1 MNAKDK
7 LLARLKPTVQEQ
19 AVPESCGPGKSQTI
33 PPVQSAPPIPAL
45 SPLQKLR
52 AKAKAIRHYADMDS
66 TVMGA
71 EAGREP
77 ILVRQSVLDSEPQDK
92 LEARN
97 SSVVATSSQVAVSA
111 PSILES
117 QLTAAHLLKK
127 ITANAQER
135 AEIKPS
141 LADILRA
148 KVKANNSAPA
158 IPLMDSPSKRD
169 IVPQQEAPTLPPPD
183 ELPPAASYSLADIL
197 RAKANTPV
205 PENTDDWDETLPL
218 ADTTHV
224 GMVVGHPDQLPPIA
238 PGTPPDKVIYAD
250 DKDTLRKQLDRL
262 KTKAVEIDTSF
273 EPVDEGP
280 ETFDLDL
287 LDRYGNPITLNEKQ
301 AGGVDHAI
309 SRQNYVLTGEA
320 GTGKSTAI
328 QAVCK
333 SLLRYHKD
341 KLTTTDYRAMD
352 RSGSRVMAPSICVC
366 SYTRKAVANVQRI
379 TSMDFELSAEMEG
392 CFQTIHNL
400 LEYSPVIT
408 WSEIQQREVQ
418 MFKPSRGQF
427 NPLSVTHLIIEEASM
442 LGLDLWAELRAAL
455 NPGVQIIYV
464 GDINQL
470 PPVFGKSVMSYALTK
485 LPIVHLDVVYR
496 QALDNPIIA
505 NAHAVLHGRDIREEK
520 PAFTWI
526 QGKNKVAQPQETMSR
541 AMGEFFRLGLLNKE
555 KIDKWKQEL
564 ADFNNLPP
572 FSDLKGIPHPKSLAE
587 IQEQEDNHVCYDP
600 EEDIVLIPFNK
611 NAMGTTQMNYRIAQ
625 HLGEKRGAEVFEVI
639 ASYEKHYL
647 AVGDKVFCHKMEGTI
662 VKIVGNMNYM
672 GRSPMKSS
680 VNLSRFGFYVGSAAE
695 DAAKILN
702 GDDDFDY
709 SHLDIDVLATIDE
722 NEERRQASSHLV
734 DIELE
739 TGQVITLSSAGDFN
753 TQIFQLGYCLS
764 IHKSQGSEWRRVFIL
779 FHKAHAS
786 MLSRELLY
794 TAMTRARE
802 ELVIIARPE
811 LIEKAI
817 RSPRIKGNSLAEK
830 IEFFNSGYLDE
841 DIEVTV

>member
-1 MNAKDK
+1 MNAKNK
-7 LLARLKPTVQEQ
+7 LLAKLKPPVQEQ
-19 AVPESCGPGKSQTI
+19 AVVESSGPGKTQTI
-33 PPVQSAPPIPAL
+33 PQPQSAPPIIDPR
-45 SPLQKLR
+45 LQQHFDEMAVIRDKPKPMSLADKLR
-52 AKAKAIRHYADMDS
+52 AKA
-66 TVMGA
+66 MGA
-71 EAGREP
+71 TDRREQQADGSQSEDT
-77 ILVRQSVLDSEPQDK
+77 IGQSVLDSEPIGTT
-92 LEARN
+92 
-97 SSVVATSSQVAVSA
+97 VVSA
-111 PSILES
+111 APSNS
-117 QLTAAHLLKK
+117 
-127 ITANAQER
+127 
-135 AEIKPS
+135 KPS
-141 LADILRA
+141 LADMLRA
-148 KVKANNSAPA
+148 KATASATQDKQQVLNKVNPA
-158 IPLMDSPSKRD
+158 GMTPDST
-169 IVPQQEAPTLPPPD
+169 PQQEDTSSIPPD
-183 ELPPAASYSLADIL
+183 NYPPAVSYPKAKSYSLADAL
-197 RAKANTPV
+197 RAKAKRP
-205 PENTDDWDETLPL
+205 
-218 ADTTHV
+218 TTA
-224 GMVVGHPDQLPPIA
+224 I
-238 PGTPPDKVIYAD
+238 AD
-250 DKDTLRKQLDRL
+250 DIVDYANDEDTLRKQLDRL
-262 KTKAVEIDTSF
+262 KATEVTIEESF
-273 EPVDEGP
+273 DPTDEGP
-280 ETFDLDL
+280 ESFGLDL

-301 AGGVDHAI
+301 ASGVDYAI
-309 SRQNYVLTGEA
+309 SGQNYVLTGEA

-352 RSGSRVMAPSICVC
+352 RSGSRVSAPSICVC

-418 MFKPSRGQF
+418 MFKPTRGEF
-427 NPLSVTHLIIEEASM
+427 NPLNITHLIIEEASM

-485 LPIVHLDVVYR
+485 LPIVHLDIVYR

-505 NAHAVLHGRDIREEK
+505 NAHAVLHGRDIREDK

-526 QGKNKVAQPQETMSR
+526 QGKSKVAQPQETMSR

-555 KIDKWKQEL
+555 KIDTWKQEL
-564 ADFNNLPP
+564 ENFNNLPP
-572 FSDLKGIPHPKSLAE
+572 FSDLKGIPHPKTMPE
-587 IQEQEDNHVCYDP
+587 IKEQEDAHVCYDP
-600 EEDIVLIPFNK
+600 EQDIILIPFNK
-611 NAMGTTQMNYRIAQ
+611 NAMGTTQVNYRIAQ
-625 HLGEKRGAEVFEVI
+625 HLGEKRGAEVFEII

-695 DAAKILN
+695 EAAKILN

-753 TQIFQLGYCLS
+753 TQIFQLGYALS

-802 ELVIIARPE
+802 ELVIVARPE
-811 LIEKAI
+811 LISRAI
-817 RSPRIKGNSLAEK
+817 VSPRIKGNSLAEK
-830 IEFFNSGYLDE
+830 IEYFNSGYLDE
-841 DIEVTV
+841 NVEVTV

>member
-1 MNAKDK
+1 MNAKNK
-7 LLARLKPTVQEQ
+7 LLAKLKPPVQEQ
-19 AVPESCGPGKSQTI
+19 AVVESSGPGKTQTI
-33 PPVQSAPPIPAL
+33 PQPQSAPPIIDPR
-45 SPLQKLR
+45 LQQHFDEMAVIRDKPKPMSLADKLR
-52 AKAKAIRHYADMDS
+52 AKA
-66 TVMGA
+66 MGA
-71 EAGREP
+71 TDRREQQADGSQSEDT
-77 ILVRQSVLDSEPQDK
+77 IGQSVLDSEPIGTT
-92 LEARN
+92 
-97 SSVVATSSQVAVSA
+97 VVSA
-111 PSILES
+111 APSNS
-117 QLTAAHLLKK
+117 
-127 ITANAQER
+127 
-135 AEIKPS
+135 KPS
-141 LADILRA
+141 LADMLRA
-148 KVKANNSAPA
+148 KATASATQDKQQVLNKVNPVGMT
-158 IPLMDSPSKRD
+158 PDST
-169 IVPQQEAPTLPPPD
+169 PQQEDTSSIPPD
-183 ELPPAASYSLADIL
+183 NYPPAVSYPKAKSYSLADAL
-197 RAKANTPV
+197 RAKAKRP
-205 PENTDDWDETLPL
+205 
-218 ADTTHV
+218 TTA
-224 GMVVGHPDQLPPIA
+224 I
-238 PGTPPDKVIYAD
+238 AD
-250 DKDTLRKQLDRL
+250 DIVDYANDEDTLRKQLDRL
-262 KTKAVEIDTSF
+262 KATEVTIEESF
-273 EPVDEGP
+273 DPTDEGP
-280 ETFDLDL
+280 ESFGLDL

-301 AGGVDHAI
+301 ASGVDYAI
-309 SRQNYVLTGEA
+309 SGQNYVLTGEA

-352 RSGSRVMAPSICVC
+352 RSGSRVSAPSICVC

-418 MFKPSRGQF
+418 MFKPTRGEF
-427 NPLSVTHLIIEEASM
+427 NPLNITHLIIEEASM

-485 LPIVHLDVVYR
+485 LPIVHLDIVYR

-505 NAHAVLHGRDIREEK
+505 NAHAVLHGRDIREDK

-526 QGKNKVAQPQETMSR
+526 QGKSKVAQPQETMSR

-555 KIDKWKQEL
+555 KIDTWKQEL
-564 ADFNNLPP
+564 ENFNNLPP
-572 FSDLKGIPHPKSLAE
+572 FSDLKGIPHPKTMPE
-587 IQEQEDNHVCYDP
+587 IKEQEDAHVCYDP
-600 EEDIVLIPFNK
+600 EQDIILIPFNK
-611 NAMGTTQMNYRIAQ
+611 NAMGTTQVNYRIAQ
-625 HLGEKRGAEVFEVI
+625 HLGEKRGAEVFEII

-695 DAAKILN
+695 EAAKILN

-753 TQIFQLGYCLS
+753 TQIFQLGYALS

-802 ELVIIARPE
+802 ELVIVARPE
-811 LIEKAI
+811 LISRAI
-817 RSPRIKGNSLAEK
+817 VSPRIKGNSLAEK
-830 IEFFNSGYLDE
+830 IEYFNSGYLDE
-841 DIEVTV
+841 NVEVTV

>member
-1 MNAKDK
+1 MNAKNK
-7 LLARLKPTVQEQ
+7 LLAKLKPPVQEQ
-19 AVPESCGPGKSQTI
+19 AVVESSGPGKTQTI
-33 PPVQSAPPIPAL
+33 PQPQSAPPIIDPR
-45 SPLQKLR
+45 LQQHFDEMAVIRDKPKPMSLADKLR
-52 AKAKAIRHYADMDS
+52 AKA
-66 TVMGA
+66 MGA
-71 EAGREP
+71 TDRREQQADGSQSEDT
-77 ILVRQSVLDSEPQDK
+77 IGQSVLDSEPIGTT
-92 LEARN
+92 
-97 SSVVATSSQVAVSA
+97 VVSA
-111 PSILES
+111 APSNS
-117 QLTAAHLLKK
+117 
-127 ITANAQER
+127 
-135 AEIKPS
+135 KPS
-141 LADILRA
+141 LADMLRA
-148 KVKANNSAPA
+148 KATASATQDKQQVLNKVNPVGMT
-158 IPLMDSPSKRD
+158 PDST
-169 IVPQQEAPTLPPPD
+169 PQQEDTSSIPPD
-183 ELPPAASYSLADIL
+183 NYPPAVSYPKAKSYSLADAL
-197 RAKANTPV
+197 RAKAKRP
-205 PENTDDWDETLPL
+205 
-218 ADTTHV
+218 TT
-224 GMVVGHPDQLPPIA
+224 
-238 PGTPPDKVIYAD
+238 VIAD
-250 DKDTLRKQLDRL
+250 DIVDYANDEDTLRKQLDRL
-262 KTKAVEIDTSF
+262 KATEVTIEESF
-273 EPVDEGP
+273 DPTDEGP
-280 ETFDLDL
+280 ESFGLDL

-301 AGGVDHAI
+301 ASGVDYAI
-309 SRQNYVLTGEA
+309 SGQNYVLTGEA

-352 RSGSRVMAPSICVC
+352 RSGSRVSAPSICVC

-418 MFKPSRGQF
+418 MFKPTRGEF
-427 NPLSVTHLIIEEASM
+427 NPLNITHLIIEEASM

-485 LPIVHLDVVYR
+485 LPIVHLDIVYR

-505 NAHAVLHGRDIREEK
+505 NAHAVLHGRDIREDK

-526 QGKNKVAQPQETMSR
+526 QGKSKVAQPQETMSR

-555 KIDKWKQEL
+555 KIDTWKQEL
-564 ADFNNLPP
+564 ENFNNLPP
-572 FSDLKGIPHPKSLAE
+572 FSDLKGIPHPKTMPE
-587 IQEQEDNHVCYDP
+587 IKEQEDAHVCYDP
-600 EEDIVLIPFNK
+600 EQDIILIPFNK
-611 NAMGTTQMNYRIAQ
+611 NAMGTTQVNYRIAQ
-625 HLGEKRGAEVFEVI
+625 HLGEKRGAEVFEII

-695 DAAKILN
+695 EAAKILN

-753 TQIFQLGYCLS
+753 TQIFQLGYALS

-802 ELVIIARPE
+802 ELVIVARPE
-811 LIEKAI
+811 LISRAI
-817 RSPRIKGNSLAEK
+817 VSPRIKGNSLAEK
-830 IEFFNSGYLDE
+830 IEYFNSGYLDE
-841 DIEVTV
+841 NVEVTV

>member
-1 MNAKDK
+1 MNAKNK
-7 LLARLKPTVQEQ
+7 LLAKLKPPVQEQ
-19 AVPESCGPGKSQTI
+19 AVVESSGPGKTQTI
-33 PPVQSAPPIPAL
+33 PQPQSAPPIIDPR
-45 SPLQKLR
+45 LQQHFDEMAVIRDKPKPMSLADKLR
-52 AKAKAIRHYADMDS
+52 AKA
-66 TVMGA
+66 MGV
-71 EAGREP
+71 EAGREQQADGSQSEDT
-77 ILVRQSVLDSEPQDK
+77 IGQSVLDSEPIGTT
-92 LEARN
+92 
-97 SSVVATSSQVAVSA
+97 VVSA
-111 PSILES
+111 APSNS
-117 QLTAAHLLKK
+117 
-127 ITANAQER
+127 
-135 AEIKPS
+135 KPS
-141 LADILRA
+141 LADMLRA
-148 KVKANNSAPA
+148 KATASATQDKQQVLNKVNPVGMT
-158 IPLMDSPSKRD
+158 PDST
-169 IVPQQEAPTLPPPD
+169 PQQEDTSSIPPD
-183 ELPPAASYSLADIL
+183 NYPPAVSYPKAKSYSLADAL
-197 RAKANTPV
+197 RAKAKRP
-205 PENTDDWDETLPL
+205 
-218 ADTTHV
+218 TTA
-224 GMVVGHPDQLPPIA
+224 I
-238 PGTPPDKVIYAD
+238 AD
-250 DKDTLRKQLDRL
+250 DIVDYANDEDTLRKQLDRL
-262 KTKAVEIDTSF
+262 KATEVTIEESF
-273 EPVDEGP
+273 DPTDEGP
-280 ETFDLDL
+280 ESFGLDL

-301 AGGVDHAI
+301 ASGVDYAI
-309 SRQNYVLTGEA
+309 SGQNYVLTGEA

-352 RSGSRVMAPSICVC
+352 RSGSRVSAPSICVC

-418 MFKPSRGQF
+418 MFKPTRGEF
-427 NPLSVTHLIIEEASM
+427 NPLNITHLIIEEASM

-485 LPIVHLDVVYR
+485 LPIVHLDIVYR

-505 NAHAVLHGRDIREEK
+505 NAHAVLHGRDIREDK

-526 QGKNKVAQPQETMSR
+526 QGKSKVAQPQETMSR

-555 KIDKWKQEL
+555 KIDTWKQEL
-564 ADFNNLPP
+564 ENFNNLPP
-572 FSDLKGIPHPKSLAE
+572 FSDLKGIPHPKTMPE
-587 IQEQEDNHVCYDP
+587 IKEQEDAHVCYDP
-600 EEDIVLIPFNK
+600 EQDIILIPFNK
-611 NAMGTTQMNYRIAQ
+611 NAMGTTQVNYRIAQ
-625 HLGEKRGAEVFEVI
+625 HLGEKRGAEVFEII

-695 DAAKILN
+695 EAAKILN

-753 TQIFQLGYCLS
+753 TQIFQLGYALS

-802 ELVIIARPE
+802 ELVIVARPE
-811 LIEKAI
+811 LISRAI
-817 RSPRIKGNSLAEK
+817 VSPRIKGNSLAEK
-830 IEFFNSGYLDE
+830 IEYFNSGYLDE
-841 DIEVTV
+841 NVEVTV

>member
-1 MNAKDK
+1 MNAKNK
-7 LLARLKPTVQEQ
+7 LLAKLKPTVLEQ
-19 AVPESCGPGKSQTI
+19 AATESSGPGKTQTI
-33 PPVQSAPPIPAL
+33 PQAQSAPSLLEALARKVSGNGVPANA
-45 SPLQKLR
+45 SPF
-52 AKAKAIRHYADMDS
+52 
-66 TVMGA
+66 MGA
-71 EAGREP
+71 EARRERQADGSQSDTP
-77 ILVRQSVLDSEPQDK
+77 GVQSVLDSESPP
-92 LEARN
+92 
-97 SSVVATSSQVAVSA
+97 VVVSA
-111 PSILES
+111 PSI
-117 QLTAAHLLKK
+117 
-127 ITANAQER
+127 
-135 AEIKPS
+135 
-141 LADILRA
+141 ADQLRA
-148 KVKANNSAPA
+148 KAKLA
-158 IPLMDSPSKRD
+158 IAVSHVEDVVAVIESSLVPQDKQEASIPVSPPGMTP
-169 IVPQQEAPTLPPPD
+169 VPEPRQQEAIPSSLDLTS
-183 ELPPAASYSLADIL
+183 PAAVSYPIGQLRKSESYSLADIL
-197 RAKANTPV
+197 RAKAKRPATV
-205 PENTDDWDETLPL
+205 IVDD
-218 ADTTHV
+218 
-224 GMVVGHPDQLPPIA
+224 VVE
-238 PGTPPDKVIYAD
+238 YAD
-250 DKDTLRKQLDRL
+250 DQDTVRKQLDRL
-262 KTKAVEIDTSF
+262 KATEVTIDTSF
-273 EPVDEGP
+273 EPADEGP

-301 AGGVDHAI
+301 ASGVDFAI
-309 SRQNYVLTGEA
+309 SGQNYVLTGEA

-352 RSGSRVMAPSICVC
+352 RSGSRISAPSICVC

-418 MFKPSRGQF
+418 MFKPSRGQY
-427 NPLSVTHLIIEEASM
+427 NPLNVTHLIIEEASM

-526 QGKNKVAQPQETMSR
+526 QGKSKVAQPQETMSR

-555 KIDKWKQEL
+555 KIDTWKQEL

-572 FSDLKGIPHPKSLAE
+572 FSDLKGIPHPKTMPE
-587 IQEQEDNHVCYDP
+587 IKEQEDAHVCYDP
-600 EEDIVLIPFNK
+600 EQDIILIPFNK
-611 NAMGTTQMNYRIAQ
+611 NAMGTTQVNYRIAQ
-625 HLGEKRGAEVFEVI
+625 HLGEKRGAEVFEII

-695 DAAKILN
+695 EAAKILN

-753 TQIFQLGYCLS
+753 TQIFQLGYALS
-764 IHKSQGSEWRRVFIL
+764 IHKSQGSEWRRTFIL

-802 ELVIIARPE
+802 ELVIVARPE

>member
-1 MNAKDK
+1 MNAKNK
-7 LLARLKPTVQEQ
+7 LLAKLKPPVQEQ
-19 AVPESCGPGKSQTI
+19 AVVESSGPGKTQTI
-33 PPVQSAPPIPAL
+33 PQPQSAPPIIDPR
-45 SPLQKLR
+45 LQQHFDEMAVIRDKPKPMSLADKLR
-52 AKAKAIRHYADMDS
+52 AKA
-66 TVMGA
+66 MGA
-71 EAGREP
+71 TDRREQQADGSQSEDT
-77 ILVRQSVLDSEPQDK
+77 IGQSVLDSEPIGTT
-92 LEARN
+92 
-97 SSVVATSSQVAVSA
+97 VVSA
-111 PSILES
+111 APSNS
-117 QLTAAHLLKK
+117 
-127 ITANAQER
+127 
-135 AEIKPS
+135 KPS
-141 LADILRA
+141 LADMLRA
-148 KVKANNSAPA
+148 KATASATQDKQQVLNKVNPVGMT
-158 IPLMDSPSKRD
+158 PDST
-169 IVPQQEAPTLPPPD
+169 PQQEDTSSIPPD
-183 ELPPAASYSLADIL
+183 NYPPAVSYPKAKSYSLADAL
-197 RAKANTPV
+197 RAKAKRP
-205 PENTDDWDETLPL
+205 
-218 ADTTHV
+218 TTA
-224 GMVVGHPDQLPPIA
+224 I
-238 PGTPPDKVIYAD
+238 AD
-250 DKDTLRKQLDRL
+250 DIVDYANDEDTLRKQLDRL
-262 KTKAVEIDTSF
+262 KATEVTIEESF
-273 EPVDEGP
+273 DPTDEGP
-280 ETFDLDL
+280 ESFGLDL

-301 AGGVDHAI
+301 ASGVDYAI
-309 SRQNYVLTGEA
+309 SGQNYVLTGEA

-352 RSGSRVMAPSICVC
+352 RSGSRVSAPSICVC

-418 MFKPSRGQF
+418 MFKPTRGEF
-427 NPLSVTHLIIEEASM
+427 NPLNITHLIIEEASM

-485 LPIVHLDVVYR
+485 LPIVHLDIVYR

-505 NAHAVLHGRDIREEK
+505 NAHAVLHGRDIREDK

-526 QGKNKVAQPQETMSR
+526 QGKSKVAQPQETMSR

-555 KIDKWKQEL
+555 KIDTWKQEL
-564 ADFNNLPP
+564 EDFNNLPP
-572 FSDLKGIPHPKSLAE
+572 FSDLKGIPHPKTMPE
-587 IQEQEDNHVCYDP
+587 IKEQEDAHVCYDP
-600 EEDIVLIPFNK
+600 EQDIILIPFNK
-611 NAMGTTQMNYRIAQ
+611 NAMGTTQVNYRIAQ
-625 HLGEKRGAEVFEVI
+625 HLGEKRGAEVFEII

-695 DAAKILN
+695 EAAKILN

-753 TQIFQLGYCLS
+753 TQIFQLGYALS

-802 ELVIIARPE
+802 ELVIVARPE
-811 LIEKAI
+811 LISRAI
-817 RSPRIKGNSLAEK
+817 VSPRIKGNSLAEK
-830 IEFFNSGYLDE
+830 IEYFNSGYLDE
-841 DIEVTV
+841 NVEVTV